1 MKAFIILTDGDIH
14 PDQVS
19 VIAEKFNTVLLSEI
33 TPRSVHI
40 NYLDEE
46 DLMKAII
53 HQVNVGEVAIKKV
66 DRNLEIAKELQL
78 KAFCKDVLGTIGK
91 YPQSN
96 IADYRDKFITWLIS
110 NRKVLHSEIVKNLA
124 KKLTPKQSEIL
135 HEYGLDPM
143 YIWIRDVYK
152 LLKIE
157 V

>member
-14 PDQVS
+14 SDQVR

-33 TPRSVHI
+33 TPRSVHVH
-40 NYLDEE
+40 YLDEE
-46 DLMKAII
+46 ELMKAII
-53 HQVNVGEVAIKKV
+53 HQVNVSEVNVKKV
-66 DRNLEIAKELQL
+66 DKNLEIAKELQL

-91 YPQSN
+91 YPKNN
-96 IADYRDKFITWLIS
+96 IVDYRNKFIAWLI
-110 NRKVLHSEIVKNLA
+110 NDHKVLHSEIVKTLA
-124 KKLTPKQSEIL
+124 KKITPKQSEIL
-135 HEYGLDPM
+135 YEYGLDSM